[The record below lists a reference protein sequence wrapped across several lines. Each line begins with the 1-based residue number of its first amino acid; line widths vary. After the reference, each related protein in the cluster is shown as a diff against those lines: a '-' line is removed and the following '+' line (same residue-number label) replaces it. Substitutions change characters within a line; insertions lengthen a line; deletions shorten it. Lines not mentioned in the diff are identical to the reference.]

1 MTSKEFVQAYLKFY
15 YDSVVMKKSDIHER
29 FDDLAEIALD
39 IVENEKH

>member
-15 YDSVVMKKSDIHER
+15 YDSVVMKKKDIHER

-39 IVENEKH
+39 IIEHEKH